1 MLDSLWDSFQL
12 YICCPEK
19 HVDPVALNQQ
29 DLPFYSSQLFEDDT
43 EYKLNSVYM
52 RTLQTYTSWT
62 VFKNK
67 NNKKPWDFFLICGSF
82 SFNT

>member
-43 EYKLNSVYM
+43 DFGVVQLRALNLVLGGSLQCTGSPLSKL
-52 RTLQTYTSWT
+52 
-62 VFKNK
+62 
-67 NNKKPWDFFLICGSF
+67 PG
-82 SFNT
+82 